1 MSWISVEERL
11 PEKWGKVVVADIGHG
26 EIYSFTGAIYM
37 GDGYFIAATDGLEA
51 ENYDGGACITLDM
64 KPTHWQP
71 LPEPPEK

>member
-51 ENYDGGACITLDM
+51 KNYDGGACITLDM
-64 KPTHWQP
+64 KPTHWHP
-71 LPEPPEK
+71 LLEPSEK